1 MLLPDRIPFLDGARV
16 FTLARMDWPRWKPEN
31 IVRRRCLTT
40 SCVIFIAFPQP
51 GDNGILNVWGEL
63 VGEEDMLTENRISI
77 VVEKIDQGK
86 EFDGEALCERVP
98 ICRMK
103 VFKRRRNS
111 LAQCDVWNE
120 FRNEDAAI
128 PEADVVVA
136 WARHS

>member
-1 MLLPDRIPFLDGARV
+1 MA
-16 FTLARMDWPRWKPEN
+16 ASC
-31 IVRRRCLTT
+31 IV
-40 SCVIFIAFPQP
+40 VVDFPQP
-51 GDNGILNVWGEL
+51 GDNCILHVWGEL